1 MGCGSPYAV
10 IYFLSYHVALSMML
24 LMMLVAVVLD
34 AYKEAYQREV
44 SAVSDIL
51 LNQIL
56 ELWSEFDL
64 RAVSVLLIGI
74 SGFLRLKLRKCAG
87 WARLN

>member
-1 MGCGSPYAV
+1 
-10 IYFLSYHVALSMML
+10 MML

-56 ELWSEFDL
+56 ELWSEFDPEG
-64 RAVSVLLIGI
+64 S
-74 SGFLRLKLRKCAG
+74 KCITYRDFWVFATKVAKVCG
-87 WARLN
+87 LG